1 MNAIAKVLAPAA
13 LVLASF
19 SASAA
24 GLVETDYPFDAPAAA
39 QAAATATAPAAGQP
53 FTGLD
58 IHYPGDNAAVSGD
71 HQRTRAEAR
80 SEIGQTGAFVPFGPA
95 HNA

>member
-24 GLVETDYPFDAPAAA
+24 GLVETDYPFEQPAAT
-39 QAAATATAPAAGQP
+39 QAATAAPGAGP
-53 FTGLD
+53 SFSGLD
-58 IHYPGDNAAVSGD
+58 IHYPGAVATSDRGGSSQDMKREMSG
-71 HQRTRAEAR
+71 
-80 SEIGQTGAFVPFGPA
+80 TGFTTPFGPDI
-95 HNA
+95 NA

>member
-13 LVLASF
+13 LVFASF
-19 SASAA
+19 SAGAA

-39 QAAATATAPAAGQP
+39 QASAMAPAAGQAY
-53 FTGLD
+53 TGLD
-58 IHYPGDNAAVSGD
+58 IHYPGDSAAVSSD
-71 HQRTRAEAR
+71 RQRSRAEVM
-80 SEIGQTGAFVPFGPA
+80 SEIGQTGATQPFGTG